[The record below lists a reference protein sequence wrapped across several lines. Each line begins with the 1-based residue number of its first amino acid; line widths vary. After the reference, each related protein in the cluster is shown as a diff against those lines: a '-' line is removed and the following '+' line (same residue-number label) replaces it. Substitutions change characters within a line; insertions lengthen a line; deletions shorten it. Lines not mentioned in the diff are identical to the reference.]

1 MPNKFYAGIDIGTYH
16 VKVVIAAPPEKPDLP
31 MQILGTGTAASRG
44 LRHGY
49 IVDIKEAAQSVR
61 EAVARASAAAHV
73 KVTNARVAVGGVGLE
88 DMRSSADLSLTPS
101 GGVVQDVDLERI
113 KRESV
118 KRASAKLANRR
129 VLHTIPLEYR
139 IDGTPIFGSPVG
151 LQGTKLTVDTLL
163 ITMLAKH
170 HDDVIDAIEAAGIEV
185 EGDAMAS
192 PIAAS
197 FVTLTKAQ
205 KMAGVVLANIG
216 AETLS
221 IIIYENDLPVSVK
234 VFPIGGNVITE
245 SLALTFQ
252 MPLPE
257 AEQAKRGAVLGSD
270 VPDRR
275 VQTVI
280 QGRMKDMFTLI
291 GAHLK
296 TIGKNRLLPAGIV
309 ITGGGSGVATASDIA
324 KSVLRIPS
332 QVGQIGL
339 LSRSASVDAT
349 WAVAYGLCRWGYA
362 EDSSRGTHSFA
373 DVVSA
378 WWKSIKATL
387 GSVLP

>member
-1 MPNKFYAGIDIGTYH
+1 MPKKFYTGIDIGTYH

-61 EAVARASAAAHV
+61 EAVTRASAAAHV
-73 KVTNARVAVGGVGLE
+73 KVVSARVAIGGVGLE

-101 GGVVQDVDLERI
+101 GGVVQEADLERI
-113 KRESV
+113 QRESV
-118 KRASAKLANRR
+118 KRASAKLANKR

-151 LQGTKLTVDTLL
+151 LQGTKLTIDTLL
-163 ITMLAKH
+163 ITMLGKH
-170 HDDVIDAIEAAGIEV
+170 YDDVVDAIEAAGIEV
-185 EGDAMAS
+185 EDDAMAS

-221 IIIYENDLPVSVK
+221 IIVYENDIPVSVK

-257 AEQAKRGAVLGSD
+257 AEQAKRGAVVGSD
-270 VPDRR
+270 LPDRR

-291 GAHLK
+291 NAHLK

-324 KSVLRIPS
+324 KSILKLPS
-332 QVGQIGL
+332 QIGQIGL
-339 LSRSASVDAT
+339 LPRSASVDET
-349 WAVAYGLCRWGYA
+349 IFLNQ
-362 EDSSRGTHSFA
+362 F
-373 DVVSA
+373 
-378 WWKSIKATL
+378 L
-387 GSVLP
+387 